1 MAFDSTP
8 DAEVTARDAEV
19 MCSERCDGTAS
30 DAQKP
35 APRDTTRP
43 VLRGRTET
51 FIANPPD
58 ERRAGIVELFGSFEA
73 FAGAL
78 NAKAPRGSMRAAYD
92 YFRGK

>member
-1 MAFDSTP
+1 MPF
-8 DAEVTARDAEV
+8 
-19 MCSERCDGTAS
+19 
-30 DAQKP
+30 DAQP
-35 APRDTTRP
+35 PILRGRNEHTADRP
-43 VLRGRTET
+43 ILRGRTET
-51 FIANPPD
+51 FIANLPD